1 MKSNVVVKDF
11 RGIKCPI
18 NFAKTK
24 LVLCGM
30 ENGDILKL
38 YIDDGSAIKNLPGS
52 VEKEGHKVLSRDEE
66 KDGSWCITIEKG

>member
-1 MKSNVVVKDF
+1 MNNIVKDF

-24 LVLCGM
+24 MVLADM
-30 ENGDILKL
+30 QSGDILEL

-52 VEKEGHKVLSRDEE
+52 VEKEGHKVLSKEEE
-66 KDGSWCITIEKG
+66 KTGGWKITIKKS

>member
-1 MKSNVVVKDF
+1 MNNIVKDF

-24 LVLCGM
+24 MVLADM
-30 ENGDILKL
+30 QSGDILEL

-52 VEKEGHKVLSRDEE
+52 VEKEGHKVLLKEEE
-66 KDGSWCITIEKG
+66 KTGGWKITIKKS

>member
-1 MKSNVVVKDF
+1 MNSIVKDF

-24 LVLCGM
+24 MVLADM
-30 ENGDILKL
+30 KNGDILEL

-52 VEKEGHKVLSRDEE
+52 VEKEGHKVLSKEQE
-66 KDGSWCITIEKG
+66 KTGGWKITIKKS